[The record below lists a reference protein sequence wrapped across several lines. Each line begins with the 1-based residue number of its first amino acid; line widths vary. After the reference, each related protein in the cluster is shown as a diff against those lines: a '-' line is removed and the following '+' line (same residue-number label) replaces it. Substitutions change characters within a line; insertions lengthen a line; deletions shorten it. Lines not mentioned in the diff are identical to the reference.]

1 MFGALGSLNLM
12 SIIQLAV
19 LSLVALILGL
29 FVIRP
34 ILTSGNRNPAALG
47 APYAP
52 LALTGGN
59 GTDGQTA
66 LDGEIDDFAM
76 MPATADFAEQEAA
89 MNGGGD
95 DPVARLRRLIEER
108 QSESIEILR
117 AWMENDEEPA

>member
-1 MFGALGSLNLM
+1 MFGPFASLNLM

-34 ILTSGNRNPAALG
+34 ILTSGSGAAPQLD

-52 LALTGGN
+52 LALSGGN
-59 GTDGQTA
+59 DAPMA
-66 LDGEIDDFAM
+66 LDGEIDDLAMMM

-89 MNGGGD
+89 MNGVD
-95 DPVARLRRLIEER
+95 TDPVARLRRLIEER
-108 QSESIEILR
+108 QAESIEILR
-117 AWMENDEEPA
+117 SWMEHDEEPA